1 MGVNNLI
8 QVFDEH
14 YYEDLDGGIL
24 EAFGKMFHNNLK
36 IYLYPNKGRK
46 WRYYK

>member
-8 QVFDEH
+8 QVFDEQ

-24 EAFGKMFHNNLK
+24 EAWKNVS
-36 IYLYPNKGRK
+36 
-46 WRYYK
+46 